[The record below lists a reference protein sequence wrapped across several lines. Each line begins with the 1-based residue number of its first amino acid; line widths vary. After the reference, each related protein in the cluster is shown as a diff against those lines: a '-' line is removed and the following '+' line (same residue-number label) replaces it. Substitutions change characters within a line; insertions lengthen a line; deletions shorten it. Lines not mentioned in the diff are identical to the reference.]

1 MNSKRLWYKFRNVI
15 IFTLLTNIVV
25 IFSIVDIK
33 SIYYYLI
40 ITVPLALF
48 YLYINIQPLKVGKL
62 SRRLS
67 IMISGY
73 ELIVDVSISVI
84 LEILIYIFILNSD
97 HAWISVEALVINSFI
112 AAVILLVSLIN
123 GFIRMMFT
131 SRDLGITNRLLI
143 ILLWW
148 APILNL
154 IILKGCCKKV
164 RYEFFYEQNNKLRND
179 LRKESEICKTKYPIV
194 MVHGIFF
201 RDWMFIN
208 YWGRIPNEL
217 IKNGAQIYYGL
228 QQSSNSISK
237 SSLELK
243 ETIIKIINETGC
255 EKVNIIAHSKGGLD
269 SRYVISCLGLSDYV
283 ASLTTINT
291 PHRGCKYVD
300 FLLNKLP
307 DKFKILVAR
316 KYNSTF
322 IKLGDRNPDFLAGVK
337 DLTVEKCTEFNKKVK
352 DSDGVLYQSVTSK
365 MKNMFSAGFPL
376 NIGYVLAKF
385 FDGDND
391 GLVGVASAEWGDFL
405 GVLSTDKKGISHG
418 DVVDLT
424 RQDII
429 GYDVCEFYVDLV
441 KKLKERGF

>member
-1 MNSKRLWYKFRNVI
+1 M
-15 IFTLLTNIVV
+15 
-25 IFSIVDIK
+25 
-33 SIYYYLI
+33 
-40 ITVPLALF
+40 
-48 YLYINIQPLKVGKL
+48 
-62 SRRLS
+62 
-67 IMISGY
+67 
-73 ELIVDVSISVI
+73 
-84 LEILIYIFILNSD
+84 
-97 HAWISVEALVINSFI
+97 
-112 AAVILLVSLIN
+112 
-123 GFIRMMFT
+123 
-131 SRDLGITNRLLI
+131 
-143 ILLWW
+143 
-148 APILNL
+148 
-154 IILKGCCKKV
+154 
-164 RYEFFYEQNNKLRND
+164 
-179 LRKESEICKTKYPIV
+179 RKESEICKTKYPIV

-269 SRYVISCLGLSDYV
+269 SRYAISCLGLSDYV